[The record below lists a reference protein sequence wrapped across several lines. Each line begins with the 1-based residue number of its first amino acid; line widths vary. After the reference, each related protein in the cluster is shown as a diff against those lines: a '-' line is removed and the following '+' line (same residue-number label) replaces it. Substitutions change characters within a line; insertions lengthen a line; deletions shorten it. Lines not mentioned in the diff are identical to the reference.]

1 MNVQVLSDQVL
12 LNHYLSGDR
21 SAISQ
26 LIERHS
32 RRVKDY
38 IHMMVKDR
46 DVADDIFQ
54 ETFIKAVRVID
65 EGRYTDNGKFLSWIL
80 RIAHNQVIDHFR
92 AQRQNKSVSESEAG
106 YDVLGTLK
114 LAERTVE
121 DAMVCEQIERDV
133 RALGRTAARRTARS
147 GDDALFL
154 GSEFQGYS
162 RADQREYQHRAGAHA
177 LCAHQPAE
185 NDQRK
190 KSDSELTLHNNPRPA
205 ALYEQSKLMTGP
217 MEDIDKNEV
226 SDNGISEDEDL
237 MMREVIQGDA
247 DLCYLHHYL
256 SEVFRNGDNF

>member
-92 AQRQNKSVSESEAG
+92 AQRQNKSVSETEAG

-121 DAMVCEQIERDV
+121 DSMVCEQIERDV
-133 RALGRTAARRTARS
+133 RALVE
-147 GDDALFL
+147 LL
-154 GSEFQGYS
+154 PSE
-162 RADQREYQHRAGAHA
+162 QREVVIMRYFSGLSFKEIAEQTDVSINTA
-177 LCAHQPAE
+177 LG
-185 NDQRK
+185 RM
-190 KSDSELTLHNNPRPA
+190 RY
-205 ALYEQSKLMTGP
+205 ALINLRRMIKE
-217 MEDIDKNEV
+217 KNL
-226 SDNGISEDEDL
+226 I
-237 MMREVIQGDA
+237 
-247 DLCYLHHYL
+247 L
-256 SEVFRNGDNF
+256 S